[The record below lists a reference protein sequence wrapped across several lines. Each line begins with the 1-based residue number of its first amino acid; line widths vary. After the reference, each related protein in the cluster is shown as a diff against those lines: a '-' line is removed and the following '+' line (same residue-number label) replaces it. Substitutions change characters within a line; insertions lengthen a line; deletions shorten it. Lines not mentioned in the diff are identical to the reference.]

1 MEYNMK
7 LEKLEIEG
15 LRKIKNA
22 TINFSDATFIIGP
35 NNVGK
40 STIFKAIEFML
51 RNITPSKEDY
61 TMRYDETS
69 NTNIVIAEE
78 LRLTATFSN
87 IPDESSSWQGFRG
100 RIFIEEDERKIRY
113 RKTFSLTGVKYE
125 LYQQE
130 KHLDPKYFEGSKIT
144 IKSIINGGLQ
154 EESVR
159 EYFEKIDDTQNLN
172 VKAHLSLLESFY
184 DVWEFED
191 SYNWIENPGGIPQ
204 LVMSKLPK
212 LIIIPA
218 EHKSEEID
226 SNRNSALGEV
236 MNTIFSDIIERSENY
251 GKVREYFSEL
261 AKEIDTSRE
270 ETEFGKL
277 MIEVN
282 KTIKNV
288 FPDSQILARVN
299 LSDPN
304 TFLKPN
310 YEIQLGSNILT
321 DVSLQGTGM
330 IRATAFSL
338 LRFREDWRR
347 KRDNDLRNLIICF
360 EEPELFLHP
369 NAANQMRDTI
379 YELTNDENQ
388 IICTS
393 HSPYM
398 IDLSR
403 EKENQIINNLSLV
416 DETFVG
422 SFPFNVTKEF
432 RNLLDNEKTY
442 VKLLLKIDDYI
453 SRVFFCKRVII
464 VEGDTED
471 ILFRKTV
478 ELLPKEKR
486 INILANIQVIKAR
499 GKATIAPLVKYL
511 YALGISDIYVI
522 HDKDTGKD
530 KAEQFNDFILSALHG
545 DESKR
550 SVLENCVEDVLGYP
564 VPSKDKPYKAFEF
577 IDSWK
582 TYSDITKKWQ
592 EIIEKA
598 FGNYLA

>member
-1 MEYNMK
+1 MK

-22 TINFSDATFIIGP
+22 SIDFGDATFIIGP

-40 STIFKAIEFML
+40 STIFKAIELIL
-51 RNITPSKEDY
+51 RNISPSKEDY
-61 TMRYDETS
+61 TMRYDET
-69 NTNIVIAEE
+69 NNANVNVVEE
-78 LRLTATFSN
+78 IKLTATFTD

-100 RIFIEEDERKIRY
+100 RIFIENGDRKIKY
-113 RKTFSLTGVKYE
+113 RKSFSMSGIKYE

-130 KHLDPKYFEGSKIT
+130 KHLNKNYCEGAKIT
-144 IKSIINGGLQ
+144 INSIVSGGIQ
-154 EESVR
+154 
-159 EYFEKIDDTQNLN
+159 EKIVQKHFQGIDSNQNLSI
-172 VKAHLSLLESFY
+172 KAHANLLESFY
-184 DVWEFED
+184 DVWEFD
-191 SYNWIENPGGIPQ
+191 DVYNWIENPGGIPQ
-204 LVMSKLPK
+204 LVMSRLPK

-218 EHKSEEID
+218 EHKSEEIN
-226 SNRNSALGEV
+226 SNKTSALGEV
-236 MNTIFSDIIERSENY
+236 MNTIFDDVIEHSGNY
-251 GKVREYFSEL
+251 DKVKEYFSEL
-261 AKEIDTSRE
+261 AKEIDTSKD

-299 LSDPN
+299 LSDPA

-310 YEIQLGSNILT
+310 YEIKLGSNILT
-321 DVSLQGTGM
+321 DVSYQGTGM

-338 LRFREDWRR
+338 LRFREDWRK

-369 NAANQMRDTI
+369 NAVNQMRDTI

-403 EKENQIINNLSLV
+403 EKENQIINNLSLT
-416 DETFVG
+416 DESFVT
-422 SFPFNVTKEF
+422 SFPFNVTREF
-432 RNLLDNEKTY
+432 RNLLDDDKTY

-453 SRVFFCKRVII
+453 ARVFFCKRVII

-471 ILFRKTV
+471 ILFRKSI
-478 ELLPKEKR
+478 ELLPNEKR
-486 INILANIQVIKAR
+486 IKILSNIQVIKAR

-511 YALGISDIYVI
+511 YALGINNVYVI

-530 KAEQFNDFILSALHG
+530 KAEQFNPIILSALG
-545 DESKR
+545 QDESKR
-550 SVLENCVEDVLGYP
+550 SMLEDCIEDILGYP
-564 VPSKDKPYKAFEF
+564 APTKDKPYKAFKF
-577 IDSWK
+577 IESWV
-582 TYSDITKKWQ
+582 TYSDITREWSK
-592 EIIEKA
+592 IIERA
-598 FGNYLA
+598 FDGYLD